1 MEELRGW
8 SIAVCFAAVGCAAM
22 QWIIPKEKGGKIYHL
37 LVTTFFI
44 CSMIAPL
51 LTFTVDL
58 SLNMEWLPEA
68 SVSEELNDIVTEQL
82 TRQVE
87 GRVKEIAEECLSYRA
102 VTAKEITVKTDI
114 SENGNIYIQ
123 QVVIYVDKQKVAG
136 ALAVRD
142 VLEEQLGTTVSIR
155 SDG

>member
-37 LVTTFFI
+37 LVTTFFV

-51 LTFTVDL
+51 LSFAGDL
-58 SLNMEWLPEA
+58 SLNTETLPEGI
-68 SVSEELNDIVTEQL
+68 VNQELQDMVTEQL
-82 TRQVE
+82 TRQVKV
-87 GRVKEIAEECLSYRA
+87 RVEEIAAECLSYRG
-102 VTAKEITVKTDI
+102 VTAKEIIVKTDI
-114 SENGNIYIQ
+114 SQEGNIYIE
-123 QVVIYVDKQKVAG
+123 QVVICVDKQKTAA

-155 SDG
+155 SDE